1 LRCGVILLGRTVAQF
16 VEVATVHVARARP
29 AVRRPR
35 ACPFSCPPGLA
46 AAARAWEARA
56 LRSMSTTTDVIRGL
70 PDDPDLS
77 VEITTGTE
85 HFRNGAIA
93 LTVRGDGAV
102 SVQQRRSGGEREYR
116 GRLDAERMRRLADE
130 LAADELG
137 ELADSGGDREP
148 DDLPITI
155 RIERAGELLH
165 AASIRDSD
173 RWKDERLNRVVR
185 RYDALVAEL
194 TDGALPYGRPA

>member
-1 LRCGVILLGRTVAQF
+1 
-16 VEVATVHVARARP
+16 
-29 AVRRPR
+29 
-35 ACPFSCPPGLA
+35 
-46 AAARAWEARA
+46 
-56 LRSMSTTTDVIRGL
+56 MSTTMTDVIRGL
-70 PDDPDLS
+70 PDDPALS
-77 VEITTGTE
+77 VEITTGIE
-85 HFRNGAIA
+85 GFRNGAIA
-93 LTVRGDGAV
+93 LTVRGNGAV
-102 SVQQRRSGGEREYR
+102 SVQQRRSGDEREYR
-116 GRLDAERMRRLADE
+116 GQLDADRMRRLADE

-137 ELADSGGDREP
+137 ELADSGGDRKP

-165 AASIRDSD
+165 AASIRASD

>member
-1 LRCGVILLGRTVAQF
+1 
-16 VEVATVHVARARP
+16 
-29 AVRRPR
+29 
-35 ACPFSCPPGLA
+35 
-46 AAARAWEARA
+46 
-56 LRSMSTTTDVIRGL
+56 MSSPTDVIRGL

-102 SVQQRRSGGEREYR
+102 SVLQRRSGEEREYS

-137 ELADSGGDREP
+137 ELADSGGDRIP
-148 DDLPITI
+148 DDFPVAI

-165 AASIRDSD
+165 AASIRESD
-173 RWKDERLNRVVR
+173 RWKDERLNRLVR
-185 RYDALVAEL
+185 RYDALVEEL

>member
-1 LRCGVILLGRTVAQF
+1 M
-16 VEVATVHVARARP
+16 
-29 AVRRPR
+29 
-35 ACPFSCPPGLA
+35 
-46 AAARAWEARA
+46 
-56 LRSMSTTTDVIRGL
+56 SMLTDVIRSL

-93 LTVRGDGAV
+93 LTVCGDGAV
-102 SVQQRRSGGEREYR
+102 SVQQRRSGDEREYR

-130 LAADELG
+130 LAADELD
-137 ELADSGGDREP
+137 ELEDSGGDREP
-148 DDLPITI
+148 DDHPITI

-165 AASIRDSD
+165 AASVRDSD
-173 RWKDERLNRVVR
+173 RWKDERLNRLVR
-185 RYDALVAEL
+185 RYDALVEEL